1 MRVMASLGLCITP
14 APELYVANEKTVALT
29 QPIGRD
35 GIPCMYVY
43 DVTLTLASFTAV
55 TNGIFV

>member
-14 APELYVANEKTVALT
+14 TPEHYVANEKTMALT

-35 GIPCMYVY
+35 GIPCMYVG
-43 DVTLTLASFTAV
+43 DVTWTLACVRAV
-55 TNGIFV
+55 TNRPFV

>member
-14 APELYVANEKTVALT
+14 TPEVYVANDKTVALT

-35 GIPCMYVY
+35 GIPCMYVG
-43 DVTLTLASFTAV
+43 DGGLDPC
-55 TNGIFV
+55 IFSCHYSLNLV